1 MFIVQSNIVGEEIER
16 TVIRKCLWNLDA
28 GFWVAGCEGLT
39 LENVVFG
46 NKVSGAGVEGT
57 GQKRREDEVVE
68 GVVGIGGFYKEN
80 VEDDLREDV
89 EDVDGGEGN
98 GVDEDGANGVEKD
111 LEGAEKGFSEEGIEE
126 EGFEAGGEIG
136 V

>member
-1 MFIVQSNIVGEEIER
+1 M
-16 TVIRKCLWNLDA
+16 
-28 GFWVAGCEGLT
+28 
-39 LENVVFG
+39 
-46 NKVSGAGVEGT
+46 
-57 GQKRREDEVVE
+57 
-68 GVVGIGGFYKEN
+68 
-80 VEDDLREDV
+80 REDV